1 MFKQHSSNRYNNS
14 AHSLQYNHKQHTK
27 TTMKSSAIF
36 IALVGAVSSNYAA
49 AADHP
54 NMLRG
59 IIPAE
64 EVSISICLMML
75 S

>member
-1 MFKQHSSNRYNNS
+1 
-14 AHSLQYNHKQHTK
+14 
-27 TTMKSSAIF
+27 MKCSIIF

-54 NMLRG
+54 KMNMLRG

-64 EVSISICLMML
+64 VSIV
-75 S
+75 